1 MVTQTGDCPNY
12 SPDDDDATSGA
23 PQRRKSVSRVS
34 PDHRANAARFKS
46 PITPADSR
54 PSPSVRLKQSQR
66 GSPVSFQDGE
76 KLSSP
81 EPPANSP
88 QGYTR
93 LGFRSPSFPLDDP
106 ADNRQWPLRSGDVT
120 AHSQSEARPAQGGL
134 RMSVSM
140 SKIRSKAQSPLLV
153 QRQRT
158 EHQYH
163 NPNFPRLS
171 PHMSADLQDNEIL
184 RSSLNSGITS
194 GSSIEHA
201 SGTERSSSVWTKH
214 SSITD
219 LSPDGLSETDE
230 GMSVEDAIAM
240 YLDESNDMSED
251 VPLADIPEVP
261 NVAASSNEHKGKHGP
276 SESPIARDSDSVDES
291 KTWPER
297 RTGSVNKSAED
308 GSIMSAKSQDQR
320 SLNCSPESISVLP
333 GEVPPS
339 LLTSTETH
347 DQYGFRKATHYIPL
361 SQYESW
367 TRPYSTFLRERK
379 MKWTKLL
386 EDSGLSSMM
395 PITFPPKS
403 SKIKR
408 YVRKGIPSEYRGS
421 AWFYY
426 AGGFDHLYRNPGY
439 YERLVKQAMESPTN
453 DDKEHIER
461 DLHRTFPDNIHFKP
475 EAQAQSESGSYSG
488 SSNPKYRF
496 VTFETQM
503 IQSLRRVLYAFALHN
518 PRIGYTQSLNFITGL
533 LLLFLPEERA
543 FWLLHIITSQ
553 YLPGTHEISLEG
565 ANIDLWILMI
575 LLKES
580 MPGIYAKLA
589 SAGPTVTRTKPPTLT
604 LKTRLP
610 DITLGLTNWL
620 MSLFI
625 GSLPLE
631 TTLRVWDV
639 FFYEGSKTFFRV
651 ALAIFKASEKE
662 ILAVSDPTE
671 VFQIVQTVPKRI
683 LDVNS
688 LLEDSFT
695 RRYRVGQ
702 GRINSLREAR
712 RAAIRE
718 EKMRLSLIAG
728 KQLASTERT
737 SKAPRTRPWAKVPFK
752 I

>member
-1 MVTQTGDCPNY
+1 MVTRTEDFPNY
-12 SPDDDDATSGA
+12 PSDDDDSTSGA
-23 PQRRKSVSRVS
+23 PQRSKSVSRLS
-34 PDHRANAARFKS
+34 PDRRAIAARFKS
-46 PITPADSR
+46 PITPADNR
-54 PSPSVRLKQSQR
+54 PLPSTRLKQSSQR

-81 EPPANSP
+81 EPLANSP
-88 QGYTR
+88 ESYTR
-93 LGFRSPSFPLDDP
+93 VGFRSPSVPLDDS
-106 ADNRQWPLRSGDVT
+106 ADNGQWPLGSGDVT
-120 AHSQSEARPAQGGL
+120 ANSQSEARPAQGGL

-140 SKIRSKAQSPLLV
+140 SRIRSKAQSPHLI
-153 QRQRT
+153 QRHRT
-158 EHQYH
+158 EHHH
-163 NPNFPRLS
+163 NPNFPRFS
-171 PHMSADLQDNEIL
+171 PPMSTDLQDNELL

-194 GSSIEHA
+194 GSSIEHT
-201 SGTERSSSVWTKH
+201 SGTERSSVWTKH

-219 LSPDGLSETDE
+219 LSPDEPDE

-240 YLDESNDMSED
+240 YLDESNDVSED

-261 NVAASSNEHKGKHGP
+261 IVVASSNEHEEKPTPPEKDK
-276 SESPIARDSDSVDES
+276 PIARDSTNES

-297 RTGSVNKSAED
+297 RTGSINKSARD
-308 GSIMSAKSQDQR
+308 GSTTSPKSQDQR
-320 SLNCSPESISVLP
+320 SHSSPPEPISVLP
-333 GEVPPS
+333 GEVPPP
-339 LLTSTETH
+339 LLASTETH

-367 TRPYSTFLRERK
+367 TKPYSAFLRERK

-386 EDSGLSSMM
+386 EDSGLPPVM

-426 AGGFDHLYRNPGY
+426 AGGFDHLYRNPGC

-475 EAQAQSESGSYSG
+475 EMQANSENG
-488 SSNPKYRF
+488 SSNPKYHF

-503 IQSLRRVLYAFALHN
+503 IRSLRRVLYAFALHN

-565 ANIDLWILMI
+565 ANIDLWILMV

-580 MPGIYAKLA
+580 MPGIYTKLA
-589 SAGPTVTRTKPPTLT
+589 SAGPTVTRSKPPTLT

-671 VFQIVQTVPKRI
+671 VFQIVQTVPKRL

-688 LLEDSFT
+688 LLDDSFS

-702 GRINSLREAR
+702 SRINSLREAR

-728 KQLASTERT
+728 KQLATERT
-737 SKAPRTRPWAKVPFK
+737 TKAPRTRPWAKVPFK